1 MTAAINSNKIKTL
14 LFGFLLLLAI
24 IYLVPWVYMVS
35 RSFMRYEPGSWA
47 SVPLSELFTLDYYK
61 TIILSEGFLTYLF
74 NSCFVLAIVLAFNIV
89 FSLMVGYAFA
99 RYSFPFKRT
108 LFILVLSTLIIPKQT
123 LMVPLL
129 DLMVKI
135 GLHDSLW
142 AIILPFMVDGFN
154 IFLIRQYIQGL
165 PKELED
171 AARADGASEI
181 MVLRHVVAPL
191 CKPAFAILII
201 NTAIINW
208 NSFLFPL
215 VFIDSSSQRTLPV
228 ALAMLSKGQYATDW
242 GTLMAGATLSSLPL
256 IIVFWFFQ
264 KQIIAGIIGG
274 ALKE

>member
-1 MTAAINSNKIKTL
+1 MRENRL
-14 LFGFLLLLAI
+14 LQPF
-24 IYLVPWVYMVS
+24 IYLVLSLLAFVYIIPWFYMLS
-35 RSFMRYEPGSWA
+35 RSFVRLQPGLTGIKS
-47 SVPLSELFTLDYYK
+47 LFTLEYYK
-61 TIILSEGFLTYLF
+61 IILGSGGFLTYLF
-74 NSCFVLAIVLAFNIV
+74 NSCFVLFVVLAFNIV

-108 LFILVLSTLIIPKQT
+108 LFVLVLSTLIIPKQT

-129 DLMVKI
+129 DLMVRF

-154 IFLIRQYIQGL
+154 IFLMRQYIQAL
-165 PKELED
+165 PKDLED
-171 AARADGASEI
+171 AARADGASEL
-181 MVLRHVVAPL
+181 MLLRHVVPPL
-191 CKPAFAILII
+191 CKPALAVLII

-242 GTLMAGATLSSLPL
+242 GVLMAGASISSLPL

-274 ALKE
+274 AIKE